1 MAQVIT
7 VIGFVDIMQ
16 NNVIVRVYDDTTEL
30 CFAGTEQE
38 LASAYGAYLSA
49 KYNGT
54 QGFGIDV
61 YSKEMQTTATLD
73 IEELIRQD
81 ALAKLTQQERDIL
94 GV

>member
-16 NNVIVRVYDDTTEL
+16 NGVIVRVYDDTTEL

-49 KYNGT
+49 KYNCT